1 MRGGHIRILKA
12 LLTDSGVGSTLVCFG
27 QAKGFTGRMLSSRG
41 AHASPVP
48 GDMDAHHGA
57 FGLRKKVQ
65 KPCSH
70 QFCLVK
76 SHWFQMLI
84 WRGDWEESMFQDR
97 FRKVWKY
104 TLLSCK
110 LASENDE
117 CYIENNQSQQQDNL
131 SSVVLKSLSSVS
143 LRASC
148 HFEDHGASQVSLPFL
163 THQSAPVGPGV
174 AARSV
179 LDPQGVQPFPGG
191 L

>member
-1 MRGGHIRILKA
+1 MRGDHIRILKA
-12 LLTDSGVGSTLVCFG
+12 LLKDSVVGSTLGCFG
-27 QAKGFTGRMLSSRG
+27 QEKGFTGRMLSSRG
-41 AHASPVP
+41 AHASPDV
-48 GDMDAHHGA
+48 DAHHRA

-65 KPCSH
+65 KPSSH

-84 WRGDWEESMFQDR
+84 WRGDWEESMFQGR

-117 CYIENNQSQQQDNL
+117 CYIENDQGQQQDDL
-131 SSVVLKSLSSVS
+131 SSVVLKSLSSAF

-148 HFEDHGASQVSLPFL
+148 HLEDHGATQVSLPFR
-163 THQSAPVGPGV
+163 THQSAPVGPRV

-179 LDPQGVQPFPGG
+179 SDLQGVQPFPGD